1 MYGIMTAKISSKSAV
16 TVSLKFMKI
25 ALKFKT
31 VIESFAT
38 LALGQA

>member
-1 MYGIMTAKISSKSAV
+1 MYGIVTAKISSKPAV
-16 TVSLKFMKI
+16 TLSLNFMKI
-25 ALKFKT
+25 ALKFRT

>member
-1 MYGIMTAKISSKSAV
+1 MYGIVTAKISSKPAV
-16 TVSLKFMKI
+16 TLSPILMKI
-25 ALKFKT
+25 ALKFRI